1 MFRERYRELHGLA
14 YRLLGDHGEA
24 EDVVQETFLRLDG
37 QAVLDRPDGE
47 VAAWLRR
54 VCLNTAYNRLRG
66 RRRTTARLERAGLA
80 ERADD
85 EADAGATPLLDVL
98 RAEQQRAV
106 RQALAALPER
116 QRSACCCATPATPT
130 RRSPPPSTSPSA
142 RSGSCSPAAS
152 GRSARPTSTAT
163 TPTREPTMP
172 CPDLGALRAS
182 IDDGGA
188 PAPVLEHAPRRAPA
202 PTPWPSSS
210 ATPSWPPRRS
220 P

>member
-1 MFRERYRELHGLA
+1 LRAVRDEVGADPGSQERFTGVFRDRYRELHGLA

-54 VCLNTAYNRLRG
+54 VCLNTAFNRLRG
-66 RRRTTARLERAGLA
+66 RRRTTARLQRAGVA

-116 QRSACCCATPATPT
+116 QRAVLLLRHAGYSYAEIAATLDLAVG
-130 RRSPPPSTSPSA
+130 SVGVLLA
-142 RSGSCSPAAS
+142 RGERAF
-152 GRSARPTSTAT
+152 
-163 TPTREPTMP
+163 REAYLDSDDADP
-172 CPDLGALRAS
+172 GAYDAL
-182 IDDGGA
+182 
-188 PAPVLEHAPRRAPA
+188 P
-202 PTPWPSSS
+202 
-210 ATPSWPPRRS
+210 
-220 P
+220 